1 MPRPASR
8 TPPSAENLLS
18 LAEAPPFSAP
28 SSRICV
34 NIYASDSAEF
44 ATPVIYVPPIILDNF
59 ISRYK
64 NICCHELHALFICLD
79 IDLCTNLYIYLYII
93 MLTVYFYTRMSA
105 PPLSLAL
112 SYLSHYLFFYFP
124 IYVSLVI
131 RMSTSVSTLSFYLSK
146 SHRFLSSTIH
156 HSFLLCLSLFL
167 LSLQSFSPREVTSTH
182 LSLIRSI

>member
-105 PPLSLAL
+105 PPLSRSLL
-112 SYLSHYLFFYFP
+112 SISLS
-124 IYVSLVI
+124 I
-131 RMSTSVSTLSFYLSK
+131 
-146 SHRFLSSTIH
+146 
-156 HSFLLCLSLFL
+156 FLLPYLCLISYSYVYLCLYSLFL
-167 LSLQSFSPREVTSTH
+167 SQ
-182 LSLIRSI
+182 